1 MKIHKDRLIAA
12 VAGLTMLLAP
22 AVASAAD
29 DQAGEQRGQLSRSD
43 YKFLRDAIEGGQ
55 TEVRLG
61 ELAKQKATDPSV
73 KSFGDRMVTDHSKAN
88 DELKSIASSKG
99 ATIPATLSH
108 GERSSLDSLQKA
120 TGKDFDKEY
129 VSTMVKDHKK
139 DVKDFE
145 DAADN
150 LKDPDLKAFAAKT
163 LPTLQE
169 HLRMAQDL
177 ENTIKNE
184 K

>member
-88 DELKSIASSKG
+88 DELKSIASSKFTSCG
-99 ATIPATLSH
+99 SIDA
-108 GERSSLDSLQKA
+108 DS
-120 TGKDFDKEY
+120 
-129 VSTMVKDHKK
+129 KK
-139 DVKDFE
+139 SARIVGHDNSGTEVDCEQVVFE
-145 DAADN
+145 IDSFHC
-150 LKDPDLKAFAAKT
+150 PV
-163 LPTLQE
+163 
-169 HLRMAQDL
+169 
-177 ENTIKNE
+177 
-184 K
+184 

>member
-1 MKIHKDRLIAA
+1 MKIRKQTLIAA
-12 VAGLTMLLAP
+12 AAGLSLLLAP
-22 AVASAAD
+22 AVVSAAD
-29 DQAGEQRGQLSRSD
+29 QTGDQHGQLSRGD
-43 YKFLRDAIEGGQ
+43 YKFLREAIEGGQ
-55 TEVRLG
+55 AEVQLG
-61 ELAKQKATDPSV
+61 QLAKEKAVDPSV

-88 DELKSIASSKG
+88 DELKSIASQKG

-108 GERSSLDSLQKA
+108 SERSSLDRLQKA
-120 TGKDFDKEY
+120 TGKDFDKDY
-129 VSTMVKDHKK
+129 VDAMVKDHKK

-145 DAADN
+145 DASKD
-150 LKDPDLKAFAAKT
+150 LKDPDLKAFASKT

-177 ENTIKNE
+177 QNTVKNE